1 MKKFSNKI
9 VLLLPTLNEE
19 KGLSNIL
26 ENIKKLSFKVEIVIV
41 DGLSTDKTREI
52 AKKNSIVVVWETKK
66 GYGYAMQSGLSYVAT
81 VYSEDTIVVILDA
94 DGTYEVKDIIKLI
107 EPIIKSESDFVTGN
121 RQFKNM
127 SFKTQFGNKLISK
140 LANFCLG
147 LGVIDT
153 QSGMKALKVKLA
165 KRLEIYTDG
174 ISWQVE
180 FITQAKREGARIK
193 EIPINYNCRTG
204 EKKLGRIKDGLHE
217 VYSIL
222 KLFRYKEIFKY

>member
-26 ENIKKLSFKVEIVIV
+26 ENIKKLSFRVEIVIV

-66 GYGYAMQSGLSYVAT
+66 GYGYAMQAGLCYVAT

-127 SFKTQFGNKLISK
+127 SFKTRFGNKLISK
-140 LANFCLG
+140 VANFCLG

-153 QSGMKALKVKLA
+153 QSGIKALKVKLV
-165 KRLEIYTDG
+165 KQLEIYTSG

-180 FITQAKREGARIK
+180 FIRQAKLKGAKIK
-193 EIPINYNCRTG
+193 EVPITYNTRIG
-204 EKKLGRIKDGLHE
+204 EKKLGRVRDGFHE
-217 VYSIL
+217 VSSIIKIL
-222 KLFRYKEIFKY
+222 WNKR